1 MTLFQMF
8 QELSDAWLILIL
20 LLDLVC
26 FGYLAF
32 RLGRDRD
39 ILAGG
44 PEGLPLEP
52 AAVRA
57 NAAESWRKSK

>member
-1 MTLFQMF
+1 MTLFQVF
-8 QELSDAWLILIL
+8 QEMSETWLILIL

-39 ILAGG
+39 ILTGG

-52 AAVRA
+52 AAVRV
-57 NAAESWRKSK
+57 NPAEGWRKEK

>member
-1 MTLFQMF
+1 MAIFQVI

-20 LLDLVC
+20 FLDLVC

-52 AAVRA
+52 AAVRV
-57 NAAESWRKSK
+57 NPAAGWRKKK